1 MAFLAIVVEAF
12 HRLFRGPAAACAA
25 APLRYYTDEPQ
36 YGFVISGG
44 PGFAPI
50 LPPPLALVYMQ
61 SEARNMPARPGGR
74 GGQMFRTVFAVA
86 IIALC
91 AGAAIAQQ
99 DPIAARR
106 ALMKANGDQA
116 KIGASMMK
124 GETPFDLDKARKVF
138 AAFEEAAAKVPSLF
152 PENSKTG
159 GDTAADPKIW
169 ENMDDVKIRFA
180 KFGADAKDALAKVT
194 DLDSFKAAF
203 GAIGKND
210 CGGCHEKY
218 RIKKS

>member
-1 MAFLAIVVEAF
+1 
-12 HRLFRGPAAACAA
+12 
-25 APLRYYTDEPQ
+25 
-36 YGFVISGG
+36 
-44 PGFAPI
+44 
-50 LPPPLALVYMQ
+50 
-61 SEARNMPARPGGR
+61 
-74 GGQMFRTVFAVA
+74 MFRTVFALT

>member
-1 MAFLAIVVEAF
+1 
-12 HRLFRGPAAACAA
+12 
-25 APLRYYTDEPQ
+25 
-36 YGFVISGG
+36 
-44 PGFAPI
+44 
-50 LPPPLALVYMQ
+50 
-61 SEARNMPARPGGR
+61 
-74 GGQMFRTVFAVA
+74 MFRTVFAVA
-86 IIALC
+86 VVALC
-91 AGAAIAQQ
+91 VGAAIAQQ

-116 KIGASMMK
+116 KVGASMMK
-124 GETPFDLDKARKVF
+124 GETPFDLDKARKIF
-138 AAFEEAAAKVPSLF
+138 AAFEEAATKVPSLF
-152 PENSKTG
+152 PENSMTG

-169 ENMDDVKIRFA
+169 ENMDDFKARFA
-180 KFGADAKDALAKVT
+180 KFRTDAEDAIAKVT

>member
-1 MAFLAIVVEAF
+1 MAKC
-12 HRLFRGPAAACAA
+12 CA
-25 APLRYYTDEPQ
+25 
-36 YGFVISGG
+36 
-44 PGFAPI
+44 
-50 LPPPLALVYMQ
+50 
-61 SEARNMPARPGGR
+61 
-74 GGQMFRTVFAVA
+74 
-86 IIALC
+86 
-91 AGAAIAQQ
+91 
-99 DPIAARR
+99 
-106 ALMKANGDQA
+106 
-116 KIGASMMK
+116 
-124 GETPFDLDKARKVF
+124 
-138 AAFEEAAAKVPSLF
+138 AAAKVPSLF